1 MNIIE
6 NEYITKQELCQMCN
20 ISESTAYKLLKSK
33 KIRFEKCCDGLLH
46 YYKIPMVDVI
56 NYMQERADKGYLTV
70 NMSIRMDTELKKQ
83 ADAMLADMGLNMTT
97 AMNMFLRQVVRQG
110 KIPFEIATDIP
121 NAETLAAMKK
131 VDDMISGKIPAKK
144 YTSTDEL
151 FKDLES

>member
-1 MNIIE
+1 M
-6 NEYITKQELCQMCN
+6 
-20 ISESTAYKLLKSK
+20 A
-33 KIRFEKCCDGLLH
+33 
-46 YYKIPMVDVI
+46 
-56 NYMQERADKGYLTV
+56 TV

-110 KIPFEIATDIP
+110 KIPFEIATDIT
-121 NAETLAAMKK
+121 NAETLAAMKE
-131 VDDMISGKIPAKK
+131 VDDMINGKIPAKK